1 MSFLKNL
8 LIEEDGQD
16 MVEYGL
22 VVAGLV
28 AAGALALAAYTGAL
42 STALTD
48 LGNSVTAA
56 L

>member
-28 AAGALALAAYTGAL
+28 AAGALAFAAYTGAL
-42 STALTD
+42 TSALTA
-48 LGNSVTAA
+48 LGNSVTAV